1 MNCSAQLSTA
11 QHSTAQHSTAQHST
25 AQHSTAQH
33 STAQHSTAQ
42 QLALPCIR
50 TFHNPE
56 VKMSKVL
63 NEDNE
68 ITSCN
73 FVEVLLMHY
82 TAEQR
87 CITLKAA

>member
-1 MNCSAQLSTA
+1 
-11 QHSTAQHSTAQHST
+11 
-25 AQHSTAQH
+25 
-33 STAQHSTAQ
+33 
-42 QLALPCIR
+42 
-50 TFHNPE
+50 
-56 VKMSKVL
+56 MSKVL